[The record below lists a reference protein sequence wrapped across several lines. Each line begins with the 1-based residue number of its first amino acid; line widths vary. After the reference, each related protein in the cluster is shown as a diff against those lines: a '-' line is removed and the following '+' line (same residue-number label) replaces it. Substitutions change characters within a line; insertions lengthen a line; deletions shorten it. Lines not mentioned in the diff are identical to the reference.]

1 MLSDIIIILIG
12 IFCVLYIVKRGIRRK
27 IVLSAIMIALF
38 DSYIVFH
45 VLSYLYIRYK
55 NTSID
60 VTFALTDYL
69 ITFRYILDIIM
80 MIFIILISVIN
91 LIKLKNN

>member
-12 IFCVLYIVKRGIRRK
+12 IFCILYLIKRGIRK
-27 IVLSAIMIALF
+27 KTLLSTIMIALF

-60 VTFALTDYL
+60 VTSALTDYL
-69 ITFRYILDIIM
+69 ITFRYILDIII

-91 LIKLKNN
+91 LIKLKNH